1 MRVFLL
7 ISEMRELSVDLCQ
20 RISRC
25 NKNMWAADQIMRDT
39 VEFD

>member
-20 RISRC
+20 RIRC